1 MTINFNEIPYDW
13 RVPGT
18 YVEVRPNYVR
28 RGLIPFPAKG
38 LLIVQKLAAGTAVAG
53 QKYEITRPE
62 DGTALFGAGSV
73 GQQMVRAFKKANR
86 TNQVF
91 AIALADDGAGVKAT
105 KTLTFSGAGGGTIS
119 LYIQNRRVRYKAT
132 SGMTP
137 TQHATAATAAINA
150 DADMS
155 VVAAAAAAVVTLTA
169 KHAGEV
175 GNHIDV
181 RTAKTAE
188 DVLPGTLAIAI
199 ADGVAGS
206 GNPDIQDA
214 LDAIVN
220 DWFTDIV
227 VAWDDAANLEIL
239 QGELATR
246 FTAMGK
252 KDGRAFLGSRGT
264 YGQLGTKGALTN
276 SQLITMIGAKGAYD
290 APWEWAA
297 NAGGIAMFHLTNDP
311 ARQLRSLELPGLTA
325 PDEVDCFT
333 ETERDLLLRQGISTW
348 TRTVDGR
355 VVLERVITTYKQTNL
370 GVADDAW
377 LDITIPA
384 TMTRIRYDWAAYV
397 TQVYPRHKLADDDSV
412 AANNNDAVA
421 TPRRLHGSWG
431 ARCKLYERQAWI
443 EKASETVGRS
453 VFERD
458 ASNRN
463 RVNSQQPVIVIGN
476 LMNLMSALEFE
487 V

>member
-1 MTINFNEIPYDW
+1 MINFNEIPYDW
-13 RVPGT
+13 RPPGT

-28 RGLIPFPAKG
+28 RGLIPFPAKA

-73 GQQMVRAFKKANR
+73 GQQMVRSFKKANK

-91 AIALADDGAGVKAT
+91 AIALADDVAGVKAT
-105 KTLTFSGAGGGTIS
+105 KTLTFSGSGAGTIP
-119 LYIQNRRVRYKAT
+119 LYVQNRRVRYKAT
-132 SGMTP
+132 SSMTP
-137 TQHATAATAAINA
+137 TQHATAAVAAINA
-150 DADMS
+150 DADMP
-155 VVAAAAAAVVTLTA
+155 VVAASAAAVLTLTA

-181 RTAKTAE
+181 RTRKTAE

-199 ADGVAGS
+199 ADGTAGS
-206 GNPDIQDA
+206 GNPDLQDA

-220 DWFTDIV
+220 DWFTDFAM
-227 VAWDDAANLEIL
+227 AWDDAANLEIL

-252 KDGRAFLGSRGT
+252 KDGRAFVGLRGT

-276 SQLITMIGAKGAYD
+276 SPLITKIGAKRAYD

-297 NAGGIAMFHLTNDP
+297 NTLGIAMFHLTNDP

-325 PDEVDCFT
+325 PDEIDCFT
-333 ETERDLLLRQGISTW
+333 ETERDLLLRQGVSTW

-397 TQVYPRHKLADDDSV
+397 TQVYPRHKLADDDSP
-412 AANNNDAVA
+412 AANNNDAAA

-443 EKASETVGRS
+443 EKASETVARS

-463 RVNSQQPVIVIGN
+463 RMNSQQPVIVIGN

>member
-1 MTINFNEIPYDW
+1 MINFDQIPYDW
-13 RVPGT
+13 RTPGT
-18 YVEVRPNYVR
+18 YVEVHPNYRR
-28 RGLIPFPAKG
+28 RGLIPFPAKA
-38 LLIVQKLAAGTAVAG
+38 IIITQKLASGTAIVG

-62 DGTALFGAGSV
+62 DATVLFGAGSV
-73 GQQMVRAFKKANR
+73 GQQMVRAWKKANK

-91 AIALADDGAGVKAT
+91 ALALADDGAGVKAT
-105 KTLTFSGAGGGTIS
+105 KTLTFTGAGGGTIPI
-119 LYIQNRRVRYKAT
+119 YVKNRRVRYKAT
-132 SGMTP
+132 ASMTP
-137 TQHATAATAAINA
+137 TQHAAAAIAAINA
-150 DADMS
+150 DADMP
-155 VVAAAAAAVVTLTA
+155 VVATAAVGVVTLTA

-181 RTAKTAE
+181 RTAKTPE

-199 ADGVAGS
+199 ADGTAGT
-206 GNPDIQDA
+206 GNPDLQDA

-220 DWFTDIV
+220 DWFTDFV
-227 VAWDDAANLEIL
+227 VAWDDAANLELL
-239 QGELATR
+239 QDELATR

-252 KDGRAFLGSRGT
+252 KDGRAFVGSRGT
-264 YGQLGTKGALTN
+264 YGQLTTKGGLTN
-276 SQLITMIGAKGAYD
+276 SPLISIIGAKRAYD

-297 NAGGIAMFHLTNDP
+297 KAGGVAMFHLTNDP

-325 PDEVDCFT
+325 PDEVDCFD
-333 ETERDLLLRQGISTW
+333 ETERDLLLRAGISTW
-348 TRTVDGR
+348 LRLDDGT
-355 VVLERVITTYKQTNL
+355 VVLERVITTYKQTSL
-370 GVADDAW
+370 GVLDDAW

-384 TMTRIRYDWAAYV
+384 TMSRIRYDWAAYV

-421 TPRRLHGSWG
+421 TPRRMHGSWG

-443 EKASETVGRS
+443 EKASETVARS

-458 ASNRN
+458 VSNRN
-463 RVNSQQPVIVIGN
+463 RMNSQQPVIVIGN
-476 LMNLMSALEFE
+476 LMNLMSRLEFE